1 VKTPR
6 LAVFNTQPPHLYFGG
21 VERRIVEVA
30 TRLTNEIDTTIY
42 SGTKGGFGKPV
53 FLDGTTIVPCFS
65 TDALFPL
72 DNWVFNRTISSAF
85 DNVKAD
91 VYEAHAVSGYGFLR
105 KLRERNLK
113 VPFIQTVHGVL
124 ADEYLQAVLSGFSS
138 FREKLANLF
147 MWRLSRLEGEATRN
161 ADVVVTVSQYSSQ
174 KIAQLYSVDKA
185 KITVIPN
192 GVNPER
198 FKPFSGGDALKVNLG
213 LGSKPI
219 VLFVGRLIPRKG
231 LTFLVEAAKRVV
243 KENPSTIF
251 IVAGNGPLRNKL
263 TSDLE
268 RVNLSGR
275 FMFLGEVQDSMLPAL
290 YDCADV
296 FAFPSIQEGQG
307 IALLE
312 AQSSAKPVVA
322 FSVGGVK
329 EAVSDGNS
337 GFLVEHG
344 SSEGLAEAI
353 LRLLSSPSLRQSM
366 GSKGRDF
373 VQRNFTWDICGQ
385 KMRGVYRKALGI

>member
-1 VKTPR
+1 
-6 LAVFNTQPPHLYFGG
+6 
-21 VERRIVEVA
+21 
-30 TRLTNEIDTTIY
+30 
-42 SGTKGGFGKPV
+42 
-53 FLDGTTIVPCFS
+53 
-65 TDALFPL
+65 
-72 DNWVFNRTISSAF
+72 
-85 DNVKAD
+85 
-91 VYEAHAVSGYGFLR
+91 
-105 KLRERNLK
+105 
-113 VPFIQTVHGVL
+113 
-124 ADEYLQAVLSGFSS
+124 
-138 FREKLANLF
+138 
-147 MWRLSRLEGEATRN
+147 
-161 ADVVVTVSQYSSQ
+161 
-174 KIAQLYSVDKA
+174 
-185 KITVIPN
+185 
-192 GVNPER
+192 
-198 FKPFSGGDALKVNLG
+198 
-213 LGSKPI
+213 
-219 VLFVGRLIPRKG
+219 
-231 LTFLVEAAKRVV
+231 
-243 KENPSTIF
+243 
-251 IVAGNGPLRNKL
+251 
-263 TSDLE
+263 
-268 RVNLSGR
+268 
-275 FMFLGEVQDSMLPAL
+275 MFLGEVQDSMLPAL